1 MKKLYITEDE
11 VIANLPMA
19 KAMELVEGAF
29 RQLADGSAINHPR
42 RRVVLPTGSILH
54 YMAAGLPEFFGIKV
68 YSTNPKSG
76 AHFEVLLY
84 RSEDG
89 MPLATFEGN
98 HLGQIRT
105 GAATGVATKFMA
117 REDATVA
124 GVVGSGFQ
132 AETQLEAIA
141 GARKLSE
148 VRVWSRKPEKR
159 EAFAART
166 TQRLGLNVRAV
177 ATAEECVHHAH
188 IVVTMTNSIE
198 PVLRSEWIAPGTHIN
213 AAGSNWPHRREL
225 DSALILN
232 RGALVAVDS
241 VEVGLIESGDLVIPM
256 KEAGRTDLPACDL
269 ADIVAGKRPGRTSP
283 DQITIFK
290 SNGLAVEDIAVAG
303 YLYRHAIASRL

>member
-1 MKKLYITEDE
+1 MKRYITEKE

-19 KAMELVEGAF
+19 KAIELVEGAF
-29 RQLADGSAINHPR
+29 RQLADGTAINHPR

-54 YMAAGLPEFFGIKV
+54 YMAAGTPEFFGIKV
-68 YSTNPKSG
+68 YSTNPKTG

-89 MPLATFEGN
+89 MPLATLEAN

-105 GAATGVATKFMA
+105 GAASGVATKYMA
-117 REDATVA
+117 REDAEVA
-124 GVVGSGFQ
+124 GIIGSGFQ

-141 GARKLSE
+141 NVRNLKE
-148 VRVWSRKPEKR
+148 VRVWSRKPERR
-159 EAFAART
+159 ESFASRCSA
-166 TQRLGLNVRAV
+166 RLGLNVRAV
-177 ATAEECVHHAH
+177 SNAEECVAKADV
-188 IVVTMTNSIE
+188 VVTVTSTIE

-232 RGALVAVDS
+232 RHALIAVDS
-241 VEVGLIESGDLVIPM
+241 VEVGRIESGDLLIPM
-256 KEAGRTDLPACDL
+256 KESGATELPACEL
-269 ADIVAGKRPGRTSP
+269 ADIVAGKRRGRTSA

-290 SNGLAVEDIAVAG
+290 SNGLAVEDVAVAG
-303 YLYRHAIASRL
+303 YLYSHAAGVKS

>member
-1 MKKLYITEDE
+1 MKKLYIAEDE
-11 VIANLPMA
+11 VIRNLPMA

-54 YMAAGLPEFFGIKV
+54 YMAAATPEFFGIKV

-84 RSEDG
+84 RAEDG
-89 MPLATFEGN
+89 MPLATFEAN

-105 GAATGVATKFMA
+105 GAASGVATKFMA
-117 REDATVA
+117 RENAAIA
-124 GVVGSGFQ
+124 GIAGSGFQ
-132 AETQLEAIA
+132 AETQLEAVA
-141 GARKLSE
+141 NARKLKE

-159 EAFAART
+159 ESFAART
-166 TQRLGLNVRAV
+166 AERLGLNVRPV
-177 ATAEECVHHAH
+177 ATAEECVHQAD
-188 IVVTMTNSIE
+188 IVVTVTNTIE

-225 DSALILN
+225 DSALVLN

-241 VEVGLIESGDLVIPM
+241 VEVGRIESGDLLIPM
-256 KEAGRTDLPACDL
+256 KESGSSELPACEL
-269 ADIVAGKRPGRTSP
+269 ADIIAGKKPGRTSP

-303 YLYRHAIASRL
+303 YLYRQAAARG